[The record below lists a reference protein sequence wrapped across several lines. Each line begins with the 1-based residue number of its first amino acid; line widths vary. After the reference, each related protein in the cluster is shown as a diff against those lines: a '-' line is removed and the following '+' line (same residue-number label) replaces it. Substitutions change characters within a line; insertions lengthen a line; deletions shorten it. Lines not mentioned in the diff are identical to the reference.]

1 MRYIHG
7 KRVSP
12 LLHEMT
18 PFERELQRLGNLCR
32 EHYRKEADLG
42 QATSETPA
50 QKLARDRQL
59 KQDLKHLANE
69 RRLVQ
74 ALGAVQAKLDAYRQ
88 GGRKVAGETRA
99 DGAARRAWMLK
110 EDHHPASVLAD
121 NMRMDGRPKPSSKH
135 APHHIVPGRGKTHFS
150 NDVRVAMHL
159 MEIRISDPDNGVW
172 LVHYPKDAPHW
183 SLPLAKA
190 HLSIHTYNYERW
202 IHDRLIGLPT
212 DMIFRGMLF
221 QIRSM
226 LEEGNQPPEITMPP
240 MKD

>member
-1 MRYIHG
+1 
-7 KRVSP
+7 
-12 LLHEMT
+12 
-18 PFERELQRLGNLCR
+18 
-32 EHYRKEADLG
+32 
-42 QATSETPA
+42 
-50 QKLARDRQL
+50 
-59 KQDLKHLANE
+59 
-69 RRLVQ
+69 
-74 ALGAVQAKLDAYRQ
+74 
-88 GGRKVAGETRA
+88 
-99 DGAARRAWMLK
+99 MLK